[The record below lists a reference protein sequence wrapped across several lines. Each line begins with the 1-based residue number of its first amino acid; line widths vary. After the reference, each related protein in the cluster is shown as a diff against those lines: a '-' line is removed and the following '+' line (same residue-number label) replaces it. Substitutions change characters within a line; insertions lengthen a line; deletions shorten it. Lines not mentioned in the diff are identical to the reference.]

1 MCNSFRA
8 LGAELFLLLSAALAS
23 LRFLLRLSTFLLCFV
38 YLLSY
43 NEMIFL
49 AQNIYMKKNHT
60 IVSARVLYINNS
72 RFPGAMFSHTDL
84 MLVVHLVESLPINC
98 AMQSNDL
105 RFLCLVIQNPDRN
118 GMKIG

>member
-49 AQNIYMKKNHT
+49 AQNIYMKKKPHSRIGTSVVFKQLTFSRGNVLSYGFD
-60 IVSARVLYINNS
+60 VSRPLGRVSSNKLCHAVK
-72 RFPGAMFSHTDL
+72 RFAISVPRDSK
-84 MLVVHLVESLPINC
+84 P
-98 AMQSNDL
+98 
-105 RFLCLVIQNPDRN
+105 
-118 GMKIG
+118 